1 MVILVKSRR
10 ERRDHT
16 VNLSYDKQKSFLS
29 IVLLN
34 GPGNGLPQWSGLLK
48 VSLERNLKD
57 F

>member
-1 MVILVKSRR
+1 MVILVKSHR

-16 VNLSYDKQKSFLS
+16 VNLSYDKQNSFLS

-34 GPGNGLPQWSGLLK
+34 GPGTGLPQWSDLLK